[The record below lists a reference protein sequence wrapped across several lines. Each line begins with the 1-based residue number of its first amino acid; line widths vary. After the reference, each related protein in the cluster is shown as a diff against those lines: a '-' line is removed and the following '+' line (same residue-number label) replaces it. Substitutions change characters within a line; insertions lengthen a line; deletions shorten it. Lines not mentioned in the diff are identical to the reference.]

1 MANHPTEESLQVL
14 KEMSADKSVSPHVP
28 REGIMGKNSNGSW
41 YNMSVDTD
49 GKVNVNATVNAT
61 ITGSAIEDGV
71 SSSIKATVK
80 DLTNSNPLT
89 TAIVDA
95 NGDQITSFGGGTQY
109 TEGDTDASITGTAVM
124 WEDTSDTLR
133 AVSHAKPLP
142 VHVTTAENGVVSTVN
157 SSTATLTANS
167 TFTGTSEEVLDVSTI
182 IVNVKA
188 SHASATDG
196 LVIEFSPDGTNWDNS
211 DKYTIPAAT
220 GKTFT
225 AQPAGRYM
233 RVRYTNGGTNQTYF
247 RLETILKYVATKS
260 SSHRI
265 QDTLSDDDD
274 GELGISVIKLRT
286 AQDNYVSGAA
296 TNGGN
301 FKVSIEEVNGTTD
314 FATETTLAALLTE
327 LLVMNGGMAM
337 QVDDTGTT
345 LYQGWAEP
353 GTATSASG
361 WRIRRVVSS
370 GTPTDTSITFADGNR
385 NFDNVWDSRTGLTYS

>member
-1 MANHPTEESLQVL
+1 MALQSNDINDLNRKRIIESSDVPGQPGIVVL
-14 KEMSADKSVSPHVP
+14 NPDGTAVGTPVGGATSA
-28 REGIMGKNSNGSW
+28 NQTNG
-41 YNMSVDTD
+41 TQ
-49 GKVNVNATVNAT
+49 KTQ
-61 ITGSAIEDGV
+61 
-71 SSSIKATVK
+71 
-80 DLTNSNPLT
+80 
-89 TAIVDA
+89 IVDGSG
-95 NGDQITSFGGGTQY
+95 NVIGSTSNALDVNIKSGSSETQY

-142 VHVTTAENGVVSTVN
+142 VHVTTVENGVVSTVN

-167 TFTGTSEEVLDVSTI
+167 TFTGTSEEVLDVSMI

-196 LVIEFSPDGTNWDNS
+196 LAIDFSPDGTNWDNS

-225 AQPAGRYM
+225 AQPAGKYM

-247 RLETILKYVATKS
+247 RLETILKYVSTKP
-260 SSHRI
+260 SSHRV

-296 TNGGN
+296 TAGGN
-301 FKVSIEEVNGTTD
+301 FKVSLEETNGYEPTQY
-314 FATETTLAALLTE
+314 E
-327 LLVMNGGMAM
+327 GGE
-337 QVDDTGTT
+337 VTVG
-345 LYQGWAEP
+345 
-353 GTATSASG
+353 TSAVEVTFTAQTKSILIQADHSNTG
-361 WRIRRVVSS
+361 NIWIGKSNVTSS
-370 GTPTDTSITFADGNR
+370 ANRMARLMAGESVTLTLNDATDPIYAISDTASQKIYKLAITQ
-385 NFDNVWDSRTGLTYS
+385 